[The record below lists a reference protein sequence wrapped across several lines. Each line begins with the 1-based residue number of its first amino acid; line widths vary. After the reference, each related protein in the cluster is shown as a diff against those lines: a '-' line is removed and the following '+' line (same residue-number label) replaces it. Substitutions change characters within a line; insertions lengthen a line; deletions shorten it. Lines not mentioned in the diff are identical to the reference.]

1 MIHQNATDVDTSKF
15 AKKVDLATLKSIINK
30 LDIRWSE
37 ATIVYLSKLSDVVK
51 NEVFRKTEYNELFEN
66 FNTIQTTDTSH
77 LVKETGS
84 DTRIGEIEKKIID
97 HDHAKYITIQE
108 FNKLMAGNFT
118 VRLKQANLTTKA

>member
-15 AKKVDLATLKSIINK
+15 AKKVYLATLKSIINK

-51 NEVFRKTEYNELFEN
+51 NEVFKKTEYNELFEN

-97 HDHAKYITIQE
+97 HDHDKYITIQE